1 MLYRTLLH
9 GIVAGAYA
17 ETEFLVSLHF
27 PESDFPSECPYSAG
41 GKFGDDLPV
50 TAWPSVALVMRTW
63 HDICPTQFFRV
74 YGLSA

>member
-41 GKFGDDLPV
+41 GNSE
-50 TAWPSVALVMRTW
+50 TISR
-63 HDICPTQFFRV
+63 
-74 YGLSA
+74 